1 MPTEFDNAPED
12 VPQGDYGDSVVDA
25 NRTVEEWIT
34 ATVLEDGERVD
45 KAFGFI
51 LLPREEVAWR
61 KKSEVVQ
68 ECVAAAGH
76 FDSLEYFMTM
86 MEYQVQQTSF
96 GVSPENIRTWLSEAN
111 DEILSQLEEFVPS
124 PVDVGDDEATEYVDD
139 LIDRYVRTEGDPSD
153 SVAAFREWVHQEA
166 GGEEGKL
173 GLSSEGAT

>member
-1 MPTEFDNAPED
+1 MPGEFENTPEN

-25 NRTVEEWIT
+25 SRTVEEWIT
-34 ATVLEDGERVD
+34 ATVVEDGERVE
-45 KAFGFI
+45 KAFGF
-51 LLPREEVAWR
+51 LLIPKAEIAWR

-68 ECVAAAGH
+68 ECVSGPGQ
-76 FDSLEYFMTM
+76 FDSLEYFMSM
-86 MEYQVQQTSF
+86 MEYQVQRTSF
-96 GVSPENIRTWLSEAN
+96 GVSADNIRTWLSEAN

-173 GLSSEGAT
+173 GLSSGART